1 MKQTSPNIIVKAIAC
16 VSAFLT
22 LCGATAFADAVN
34 TPFLQVDINLTG
46 DTPQAGF
53 VSWPLPAPSPSA
65 LSLTWTTNFP
75 VSNFINT
82 NANTPQGPV
91 SVTIV
96 GRHVEG
102 GAANAFAT
110 NASGWFTNFP
120 NWQFNQQSPDVV
132 NRGTLT
138 SGINF
143 NMLNDFLLVQHWT
156 PVGFGGDQ
164 LVVTFSGLTPNTN
177 YEVTAWCYD
186 PANSG
191 SGGTINRV
199 AWGVVNPDPNG
210 NNEFQPGGNTNQ
222 VLVDVIA
229 GGPAPTTFYG
239 NSGSFFITTDGSG
252 SATAYGYEDD
262 TSYSGTQFVPF
273 NGFSIGFATNLVHTP
288 STNVITTLLNPVP
301 ASYGPPA
308 VWPYFSTLNISDT
321 SFAAKTL
328 LVNTNSIIGQT
339 FIPTQ
344 DFMLRNFYLAGQTTT
359 NTGLYTLVLYDL
371 GFTNMA
377 SVNAFAIYNQPAG
390 NPYINLL
397 SHPTAPPGAYW
408 TFSRGGTNAITNS
421 TIIKFKLPSAA
432 DEVYLTNGHSYFL
445 GLQFIPGT
453 GSNDLT
459 LEETTSGASTYTNGV
474 AFAGVPLGTTLWKMT
489 NAHQNLIMA
498 FDVQNPNPVISVS
511 NYPLT
516 ASTHSWPTLAGMANG
531 GLPVITA
538 APDTPNYDP
547 SQGADPSYLDF
558 TGPGN
563 ANPPALQGVNLGS
576 GVRCNSMS
584 FYNTNTFKLGAVALE
599 MRGIGS
605 SNVLFTLNV
614 YQITNN
620 FFTQPASGSIEKW
633 PRNFQ
638 PNVDSAPLGIPIF
651 GTNVDFYYTT
661 NNNGGGT
668 TNQLLVLTLP
678 PQYQAVINGSMTM
691 PYQTYVLEISCGDLG
706 ENVGNYGVFLLVR
719 NNVDSQWQ
727 SALFPASVTGNP
739 SGQDGFATNAA
750 SGGSYIEITPMYL
763 GRPTPDPELFAGGI
777 VGVGT
782 GTERAMQMA
791 IYAAPNTSPA
801 SSIHITSVTH
811 SGGSAVLNWTS
822 SGGSSPT
829 FTVWRSSSLS
839 PASWTSLQSG
849 ISASTYTDTAATAGI
864 NFYKVS
870 SP

>member
-1 MKQTSPNIIVKAIAC
+1 MKQTSPNILVKAIAC
-16 VSAFLT
+16 VFAFLT
-22 LCGATAFADAVN
+22 LCGTTAFADAVN
-34 TPFLQVDINLTG
+34 APFLQVDLNLAG

-53 VSWPLPAPSPSA
+53 VSWPLPAPSAAA

-82 NANTPQGPV
+82 NATTPQGPL

-96 GRHVEG
+96 ARHVEG
-102 GAANAFAT
+102 SAINDQAT
-110 NASGWFTNFP
+110 NANWYTNFYAFEGWSP
-120 NWQFNQQSPDVV
+120 ISPDVV
-132 NRGTLT
+132 NLGTLT
-138 SGINF
+138 SGTNF
-143 NMLNDFLLVQHWT
+143 NMLNDFVSVLHWAL
-156 PVGFGGDQ
+156 VGFGGDQ

-177 YEVTAWCYD
+177 YEVTAWCYE
-186 PANSG
+186 PNNSG
-191 SGGTINRV
+191 SGGTQNRV
-199 AWGVVNPDPNG
+199 AWSVVDPDTNG
-210 NNEFQPGGNTNQ
+210 YEFQPSANTNAGII
-222 VLVDVIA
+222 LVDVIA

-262 TSYSGTQFVPF
+262 INYSGTQYVPF
-273 NGFSIGFATNLVHTP
+273 NGFSIGFATNLVHNP
-288 STNVITTLLNPVP
+288 STNVITTVLNPVP

-321 SFAAKTL
+321 SFAASAL

-339 FIPTQ
+339 FIPTS

-359 NTGLYTLVLYDL
+359 NTGLYTLVLFDL

-377 SVNAFAIYNQPAG
+377 STAQFAIYNQTAATPS
-390 NPYINLL
+390 INLL
-397 SHPTAPPGAYW
+397 SHPSAPPGGYW
-408 TFSRGGTNAITNS
+408 NFSARGTNAITNS

-445 GLQFIPGT
+445 GLQFIPGS
-453 GSNDLT
+453 GSNDLV
-459 LEETTSGASTYTNGV
+459 LEKTTSGGSTYTNGV
-474 AFAGVPLGTTLWKMT
+474 SFAGVPLGTQLWKMT

-498 FDVQNPNPVISVS
+498 FDVQNPNPAITVS

-538 APDTPNYDP
+538 APDTPNFDP

-563 ANPPALQGVNLGS
+563 ANSPALQGVNLGS

-584 FYNTNTFKLGAVALE
+584 FYNTNTFKLGAVGLE

-605 SNVLFTLNV
+605 SNALFTLNV
-614 YQITNN
+614 FQITNN
-620 FFTQPASGSIEKW
+620 FFTQTGTIEKW

-638 PNVDSAPLGIPIF
+638 PNNDSQPLGVPIF

-661 NNNGGGT
+661 NNNGGTGT

-678 PQYQAVINGSMTM
+678 PQYQAVINGSMTP
-691 PYQTYVLEISCGDLG
+691 PYQSYVLEISCGDMG
-706 ENVGNYGVFLLVR
+706 QNVGNYGVFLLVR
-719 NNVDSQWQ
+719 NSVDSEWQ
-727 SALFPASVTGNP
+727 SGLFPAAVTGNP

-750 SGGSYIEITPMYL
+750 SSGSYIEITPMYL
-763 GRPTPDPELFAGGI
+763 GRATPDPELFAGGI
-777 VGVGT
+777 VGVGS
-782 GTERAMQMA
+782 GTERSMQMA
-791 IYAAPNTSPA
+791 LYAAPNTSPA

-811 SGGSAVLNWTS
+811 SGANAVINWTS

-849 ISASTYTDTAATAGI
+849 ISASTYTDTTASAGI

>member
-1 MKQTSPNIIVKAIAC
+1 MKQTSSNIIVKAVAC
-16 VSAFLT
+16 LSAFLT

-34 TPFLQVDINLTG
+34 APFLQVDINLAG

-53 VSWPLPAPSPSA
+53 TSWPLPAPSPSA

-91 SVTIV
+91 TVSIV
-96 GRHVEG
+96 ARHVEV
-102 GAANAFAT
+102 GAANAFST
-110 NASGWFTNFP
+110 NASGWNTNFP
-120 NWQFNQQSPDVV
+120 NWQFGQQSPDVV

-138 SGINF
+138 SGTNF

-177 YEVTAWCYD
+177 YEITAWCYD

-191 SGGTINRV
+191 SGGLINRV
-199 AWGVVNPDPNG
+199 GWGVVNPDPG
-210 NNEFQPGGNTNQ
+210 GTNEFQPGSNTNQ
-222 VLVDVIA
+222 VLVDAIM

-239 NSGSFFITTDGSG
+239 NSGSFFIITDGSG
-252 SATAYGYEDD
+252 SATVYGYEDD
-262 TSYSGTQFVPF
+262 TSYSGTQFVPL
-273 NGFSIGFATNLVHTP
+273 NGFSIGFATNLVHNP
-288 STNVITTLLNPVP
+288 STNVITTVLNPVP

-308 VWPYFSTLNISDT
+308 VWPYFATLNISDT
-321 SFAAKTL
+321 SFGASSL
-328 LVNTNSIIGQT
+328 RVNTNSIIGQT
-339 FIPTQ
+339 FIPTH

-371 GFTNMA
+371 GVTNMA
-377 SVNAFAIYNQPAG
+377 NATQFGIFNQTAATPS
-390 NPYINLL
+390 INLL
-397 SHPTAPPGAYW
+397 GHPSSPPGGYW
-408 TFSRGGTNAITNS
+408 NFSAGGTNAITNS
-421 TIIKFKLPSAA
+421 TIIKFKLPATA

-445 GLQFIPGT
+445 GLQFIPGS

-459 LEETTSGASTYTNGV
+459 LEETTSGASTYANGS
-474 AFAGVPLGTTLWKMT
+474 AFAGVPLGSQLWKMT

-498 FDVQNPNPVISVS
+498 CDVQNPNPVITVS

-516 ASTHSWPTLAGMANG
+516 SSTHSWPTLAGMANG
-531 GLPVITA
+531 GLPVLTA
-538 APDTPNYDP
+538 APDTPNFDP

-563 ANPPALQGVNLGS
+563 NNAPVLQGVNLGS

-584 FYNTNTFKLGAVALE
+584 FYNTNSFKLGAVGLE

-605 SNVLFTLNV
+605 SNLLFTLNV
-614 YQITNN
+614 YHITNN
-620 FFTQPASGSIEKW
+620 FFTSTTTIEKW

-638 PNVDSAPLGIPIF
+638 PNVDSAPLGVPIF
-651 GTNVDFYYTT
+651 GTNVDFNYTA
-661 NNNGGGT
+661 NNNGGAGT

-678 PQYQAVINGSMTM
+678 PQYQQVITGSMTL
-691 PYQTYVLEISCGDLG
+691 PYQSYVLEIECGDMG
-706 ENVGNYGVFLLVR
+706 QNVGNYGVFLLTR
-719 NNVDSQWQ
+719 NSVDSGWQ
-727 SALFPASVTGNP
+727 SDLFPASVTGNP
-739 SGQDGFATNAA
+739 SSVDGYATNAA

-763 GRPTPDPELFAGGI
+763 ARATPDPELFAGGL
-777 VGVGT
+777 VGVGS
-782 GTERAMQMA
+782 GTERSMQLA
-791 IYAAPNTSPA
+791 LYAAPNTSPA
-801 SSIHITSVTH
+801 THITITSVTH
-811 SGGSAVLNWTS
+811 SGANAVVNWTS

-839 PASWTSLQSG
+839 PAAWTSLQSG
-849 ISASTYTDTAATAGI
+849 ISASTYTDTTASAGI

>member
-1 MKQTSPNIIVKAIAC
+1 MKQTSSNIIIKAIAC

-34 TPFLQVDINLTG
+34 APFLQVDVTLVG

-53 VSWPLPAPSPSA
+53 VNWPLPAPSTPA

-82 NANTPQGPV
+82 NVNTPQGPV
-91 SVTIV
+91 TVTV
-96 GRHVEG
+96 VARNVEV
-102 GAANAFAT
+102 GAANAFST
-110 NASGWFTNFP
+110 NASGWYTNFP
-120 NWQFNQQSPDVV
+120 TWQFGQQSPDVV
-132 NRGTLT
+132 NRATLT
-138 SGINF
+138 SGTNF
-143 NMLNDFLLVQHWT
+143 NMLNDFVLVQHWT

-186 PANSG
+186 PNNSG
-191 SGGTINRV
+191 SGGLQNRV
-199 AWGVVNPDPNG
+199 AWGVVNPDPG
-210 NNEFQPGGNTNQ
+210 GTNEFQPSGNTNA
-222 VLVDVIA
+222 VLVDVTA

-239 NSGSFFITTDGSG
+239 NSGSFFITTDGTG
-252 SATAYGYEDD
+252 AATVYGYEDD
-262 TSYSGTQFVPF
+262 VSYNGTQFVPL
-273 NGFSIGFATNLVHTP
+273 NGFSIGFATNLVHNP
-288 STNVITTLLNPVP
+288 GTNAITTVLNPVP

-321 SFAAKTL
+321 SFAGSQL

-339 FIPTQ
+339 FIPTH

-371 GFTNMA
+371 GVTNMVGV
-377 SVNAFAIYNQPAG
+377 SQFAIYNQTAPS
-390 NPYINLL
+390 PSINLL
-397 SHPTAPPGAYW
+397 SHPSAPPGAYW
-408 TFSRGGTNAITNS
+408 IFSEGGTNAITNS
-421 TIIKFKLPSAA
+421 TIIKFKLPSTA

-445 GLQFIPGT
+445 GLQFIPGS

-459 LEETTSGASTYTNGV
+459 LEETTSGASTYANGA
-474 AFAGVPLGTTLWKMT
+474 AFAGVPLGSQLWKMT
-489 NAHQNLIMA
+489 NGHQNLIMA
-498 FDVQNPNPVISVS
+498 FDVQNPNPVITVS

-516 ASTHSWPTLAGMANG
+516 ASTTSWPTLPGMLNG

-547 SQGADPSYLDF
+547 SQGANPSYLDF
-558 TGPGN
+558 TGPNNGN
-563 ANPPALQGVNLGS
+563 APVLQGVNLGS
-576 GVRCNSMS
+576 GVLCNSMS
-584 FYNTNTFKLGAVALE
+584 FYNTNSFRLGAVALE

-605 SNVLFTLNV
+605 SNLLFTLNV
-614 YQITNN
+614 FHITNT
-620 FFTQPASGSIEKW
+620 FFTSTTTIEHW

-638 PNVDSAPLGIPIF
+638 PSIDSAPLGVPIF

-661 NNNGGGT
+661 NNNGGTGT
-668 TNQLLVLTLP
+668 SNQLLVLTLP
-678 PQYQAVINGSMTM
+678 PQYQEVITGSMTL
-691 PYQTYVLEISCGDLG
+691 PYQSYVVEISCGNLG
-706 ENVGNYGVFLLVR
+706 QNVGNYGVFLLVR
-719 NNVDSQWQ
+719 NSVDSEWQ

-739 SGQDGFATNAA
+739 SGSAGFATNAA
-750 SGGSYIEITPMYL
+750 SGGSYVEITPMYL
-763 GRPTPDPELFAGGI
+763 TRATPDPELFAGGV
-777 VGVGT
+777 VGVGN
-782 GTERAMQMA
+782 GTERSMQLA
-791 IYAAPNTSPA
+791 LYAAPNTSPA
-801 SSIHITSVTH
+801 THISITSVTH
-811 SGGSAVLNWTS
+811 SGSTAVLNWTS

-829 FTVWRSSSLS
+829 FTVWRSSGLN

-849 ISASTYTDTAATAGI
+849 ISASTYTDTSASSGI